1 MRTFSIV
8 ALGAMALSGG
18 AAQANSSAPNPTL
31 APLTYATPERGWFSL
46 PNPIGKPAVETQVA
60 QAYKTE
66 RAQLL
71 RKYLALEEAN
81 GGVLSPEN
89 LAAMRSDIADLKR
102 RYSID

>member
-1 MRTFSIV
+1 MRTVWVV
-8 ALGAMALSGG
+8 ALGAMALTGG

-31 APLTYATPERGWFSL
+31 APLTYATPEGGWFAPPHS
-46 PNPIGKPAVETQVA
+46 IAMPAADTRVA
-60 QAYKTE
+60 QAYEAE

-81 GGVLSPEN
+81 GGALSPEH
-89 LAAMRSDIADLKR
+89 LAEMRSDIADLKR